1 MRQSPASNQLN
12 CLDSCFG
19 SLDKS
24 ACDEFF
30 VQQSTVLANWRGSV
44 CTSPHLSR
52 LRAGRLAQVSH
63 LWRDVTASDLLWR
76 PLWEA
81 QYQRPLTEQEEA
93 AVGAGCSFKRLFAEA
108 QVRRAH
114 LRSTWWSQRR
124 FHKRT
129 RSPVHLQPSD

>member
-1 MRQSPASNQLN
+1 MA
-12 CLDSCFG
+12 CMT
-19 SLDKS
+19 SLYNG
-24 ACDEFF
+24 
-30 VQQSTVLANWRGSV
+30 VLSLSWANWRGSV

-108 QVRRAH
+108 QVGSTSEKH
-114 LRSTWWSQRR
+114 LAVPTSLPQA
-124 FHKRT
+124 
-129 RSPVHLQPSD
+129 